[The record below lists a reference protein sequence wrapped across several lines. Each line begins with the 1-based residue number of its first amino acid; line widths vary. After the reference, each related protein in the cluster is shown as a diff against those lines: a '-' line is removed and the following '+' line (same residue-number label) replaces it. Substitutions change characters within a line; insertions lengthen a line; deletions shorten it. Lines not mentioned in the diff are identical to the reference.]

1 MMRLAGFLTRISCMS
16 GKAAVFF
23 LAFAMV
29 GQVAVASLALGVP
42 AARADD
48 GPAIRQITVEGNQ
61 RIERETVITYMT
73 VREGMPYSASQVDQ
87 SLKRLFATGLFADIN
102 MRFDDGTLF
111 VTVVENPIINRVA
124 YEGNSAVKE
133 EDLTSEVELKPR
145 TIYTRAKVQ
154 SDVSRIIEVYRR
166 GGRFAATVEPKVIR
180 LPQNRVDLV
189 FEINEGPKTKIASIS
204 FLGNNAYGDGK
215 LREIISTGESAWWK
229 FLSSSDSYD
238 PDRLSYDRELL
249 RRFYLARG
257 YADFRVISAVADLS
271 RDNSAFNI
279 TFTVE
284 EGEIYTFGK
293 VALKTNLEKLNNEEM
308 SELILAKEGE
318 RYNSILID
326 KSTDALTYAAGAK
339 GYAFAEVRPRAN
351 RDREKHTV
359 GLTYTITEGPRVYVE
374 RINIS
379 GNLRTLD
386 RVIRRQM
393 ELVEGDAFNKV
404 LLDKSEKNIR
414 GLQYFSKVDVSQE
427 PGSSEDRTVVNVNV
441 QEQST
446 GSLSLSFG
454 FSSIDSAII
463 GVSLT
468 ERNFLGRGLQLGTS
482 VSLSKRQQL
491 IQFQYTDPY
500 FLGRDL
506 VGGFDLFGTQ
516 TDYQTQASFDSR
528 TTGFGVRFGFPLS
541 DNSRFLMRYQLRQE
555 EILNVA
561 AGASLA
567 VKSAE
572 GRDLRSVMGYD
583 YYLDLRNDP
592 IEPTNGWDFL
602 FSQDFAGLGGT
613 VKYLSTSLL
622 VHGYYQVAEDFVFTQ
637 RFDLGTI
644 KGIGQDIR
652 LNDRFFKG
660 GSDFRGFKSGGMGPR
675 DLLTDDAV
683 GAETY
688 AFGTTEMSF
697 PNGIPEALGIRTS
710 LFVDYGIVGK
720 VSDKPAGTAIKDDLG
735 ARVSTGLSVNW
746 KSPFGPVRLDF
757 AKVLTKEDYDQTEA
771 FRFSAGTNF

>member
-1 MMRLAGFLTRISCMS
+1 
-16 GKAAVFF
+16 
-23 LAFAMV
+23 
-29 GQVAVASLALGVP
+29 
-42 AARADD
+42 
-48 GPAIRQITVEGNQ
+48 
-61 RIERETVITYMT
+61 
-73 VREGMPYSASQVDQ
+73 
-87 SLKRLFATGLFADIN
+87 
-102 MRFDDGTLF
+102 
-111 VTVVENPIINRVA
+111 
-124 YEGNSAVKE
+124 
-133 EDLTSEVELKPR
+133 
-145 TIYTRAKVQ
+145 
-154 SDVSRIIEVYRR
+154 
-166 GGRFAATVEPKVIR
+166 
-180 LPQNRVDLV
+180 
-189 FEINEGPKTKIASIS
+189 
-204 FLGNNAYGDGK
+204 
-215 LREIISTGESAWWK
+215 
-229 FLSSSDSYD
+229 
-238 PDRLSYDRELL
+238 
-249 RRFYLARG
+249 
-257 YADFRVISAVADLS
+257 
-271 RDNSAFNI
+271 
-279 TFTVE
+279 
-284 EGEIYTFGK
+284 
-293 VALKTNLEKLNNEEM
+293 
-308 SELILAKEGE
+308 
-318 RYNSILID
+318 
-326 KSTDALTYAAGAK
+326 
-339 GYAFAEVRPRAN
+339 
-351 RDREKHTV
+351 
-359 GLTYTITEGPRVYVE
+359 
-374 RINIS
+374 
-379 GNLRTLD
+379 
-386 RVIRRQM
+386 
-393 ELVEGDAFNKV
+393 
-404 LLDKSEKNIR
+404 
-414 GLQYFSKVDVSQE
+414 
-427 PGSSEDRTVVNVNV
+427 
-441 QEQST
+441 
-446 GSLSLSFG
+446 
-454 FSSIDSAII
+454 
-463 GVSLT
+463 
-468 ERNFLGRGLQLGTS
+468 
-482 VSLSKRQQL
+482 
-491 IQFQYTDPY
+491 
-500 FLGRDL
+500 
-506 VGGFDLFGTQ
+506 
-516 TDYQTQASFDSR
+516 
-528 TTGFGVRFGFPLS
+528 
-541 DNSRFLMRYQLRQE
+541 MRYQLRQE